1 MDSSDLP
8 PPPHFLNE
16 TVHSA
21 VASTDSVLHGTTLTN
36 PRKDSAG
43 PFPLSTRNFNPEA
56 STSATLEPPT
66 GLTVTV
72 RGYLVFALDWTQ
84 PSSGAV
90 SYKVEWSTDSGS
102 NWSVLVDNLVPTGYD
117 HISNLLT
124 PGATFQYRVISKDAD
139 NNESQPSSVA
149 SGTAVAQSTTN
160 LLTNVSA
167 TRASAT
173 SITVTA
179 DPPADATINAITP
192 IFTNDDGNTWQN
204 LTLIVHAGAS
214 QWSHTFTGLTTGVCY
229 GYRFRIGN
237 DDFSDEA
244 YASTGTVSAPSA
256 PSGLTATADG
266 ETAIDLSWTAP
277 TANKCGTITGYKIE
291 VSTDGGSTFSDL
303 VASHGMTT
311 YSHTGLSAGDTRHY
325 RVSAINSGGTSAVSS
340 VANATTDGTAATIPG
355 APTSLTATASGQT
368 TINLSW
374 TAPSDGGAAISSYR
388 ILVSTDG
395 TSFTELVASHT
406 STSYSHTGLAPN
418 TTRYYSV
425 SALNSVGRGPESSEV
440 NATTAA
446 GGPSAPTNLTA
457 TAIGPSLINLSW
469 DAPTNTG
476 DGLVQYNIE
485 QSTNGDAESPSWS
498 WTLSSNHPRT
508 TQLVVNRTAATTY
521 WYRVRAV
528 DSTGVFSPY
537 SNIANATTADLATA
551 PGAPT
556 SLTATADGPTAINLS
571 WTAPT
576 STGGT
581 AITGY
586 RIYVAADFSDDWTAV
601 VATTGNTNTS
611 YSHTGLR
618 AGIRYEYRVL
628 AINAATNIGSNSNS
642 AAATTGAATI
652 PGAPTSLTAAAD
664 GQTTIDLSWT
674 APTSNG
680 GAAISGYRIEVSTN
694 GGSSFSQLVASQ
706 SGTSYSHTGLTAG
719 TARHYRVRA
728 INSVGNSGWSNT
740 ANATTAD
747 SPTAT
752 APGAPTSLTAAADGQ
767 TTIDLSWTAPTSDGG
782 AAISGYRIDVSTNG
796 GSSFSQL
803 VASQSGTSYSHTGL
817 TAGTARHY
825 RVRAI
830 NSVGNSGWSNT
841 ANATTADSPTATAPG
856 APTSLTAAADGQ
868 TTIDLSWTA
877 PTSDG
882 GAAIS
887 GYRIEVSTNG
897 GSSFSQL
904 VASHSTTSYSHT
916 GLTAGTAR
924 HYRVRAINSVGSSG
938 WSNTA
943 NATTAAAT
951 APGVPTSLTAA
962 ADGQTTIDLSWT
974 APTSDGGAAISG
986 YRIEVST
993 NGGSSFSQL
1002 VASHSTT
1009 SYSHTGLTAGTARHY
1024 RVRAINSVGNS
1035 GWSSTANATTVAAT
1049 ATFPDAPTELTATA
1063 SGQTIIN
1070 LSWTAPRN
1078 TGGAPISDY
1087 RILVSED
1094 GIDFTTILVSS
1105 HTTTS
1110 YSHTGL
1116 APGTTRYYRVSA
1128 INSVDRRG
1136 PVSNTANAT
1145 TATRTAT
1152 VPGAPISL
1160 TTTADGSTIINLSWT
1175 VPASN
1180 GGAAI
1185 SGYRIEVSID
1195 GGTNFSQLVARQSTT
1210 SYSHTGLSAGSAR
1223 HYRVRAINAVG
1234 NSAWSNTANAT
1245 TDAATAPTAPR
1256 SLTATAV
1263 GQTTIYLSWT
1273 APARNGGAA
1282 ISGYRIEVST
1292 DGGTNF
1298 SQLVASQSATTYS
1311 HTGLSAGDT
1320 RHYRVRAINS
1330 EGNSPWSNTAN
1341 ATTGAATATFP
1352 DAPTELTAT
1361 ASGQTIIHLSWSAPR
1376 TTGGAPISGYRILVS
1391 ADGIDFTTILVSSH
1405 TITSYSHTGLAPGTT
1420 RYYRV
1425 SAINSVG
1432 RRGPVSN
1439 TANATTA
1446 TPTATAPTAPR
1457 SLRATASGQTIIN
1470 LSWSAPS
1477 SMGGADI
1484 RGYRIE
1490 VSTNGGSSFS
1500 QLVASHSTT
1509 SYSHTGLTAGTA
1521 RHYRVRA
1528 INSVGN
1534 SGWSNTANA
1543 TTASLTATVPG
1554 VPTSL
1559 TATASGQT
1567 IINLSWTAPT
1577 SDGGAAISGYRIE
1590 VSTNGGSSFSQLV
1603 ASQSG
1608 TSYSHTGL
1616 TAGTARHY
1624 RVRAINSV
1632 GSSGWSN
1639 TANATTASPTA
1650 TAPGAPTSLTATASG
1665 QTIINLSWTAPTSDG
1680 GAAISGYRIEV
1691 STNGGSSFSQLVASQ
1706 SGTSYSHT
1714 GLTAGTARHYR
1725 VRAINSVGSS
1735 GWSNTAN
1742 ATTAVATATVPTAP
1756 RSLSA
1761 TADRQTIINL
1771 SWTASANT
1779 GGSPIT
1785 GYRIQWSANGTSG
1798 WQNVSP
1804 AHTGTGRTYAD
1815 TGLNP
1820 GTTRHYRV
1828 YARNSVGES
1837 AQPSDVANATTATTG
1852 TVTAPS
1858 APRSL
1863 RATASGQ
1870 TIINLSWSAPS
1881 SMGGASIRGYR
1892 IEVSDDG
1899 GTNWTDLVA
1908 SHSETTYSHTG
1919 LTAGSTRYYRVYA
1932 INAEGLE
1939 SLPSDVDSA
1948 TTTTSGTTTDIVVSF
1963 VVASSQV
1970 NENVATVAVQINV
1983 NPAPTSSLTVLY
1995 SLGGTATQT
2004 TDYTTQGA
2012 GSLTV
2017 AANATSANLSIAI
2030 TNDQVDESD
2039 ETIIVTLTSGTGYDI
2054 GSQSVYTLTIVD
2066 DDDPDVPPLTFA
2078 ETIPNQSFIVG
2089 VPIDE
2094 VVLADAVGGTPPYRF
2109 ALTPDP
2115 PAGLEFDA
2123 STRSIS
2129 GTSSAS
2135 MSVTTYTYTV
2145 TDDDNATAI
2154 QTFTIEVIV
2163 PPDLALAD
2171 SVADQ
2176 IYPVGKAIAD
2186 LVLPNA
2192 MGGAPPYVYALT
2204 PDLPKGIA
2212 FDAETRTLSGTPSE
2226 VTDSKVYTY
2235 TVKDRAGTSSKL
2247 DFEMEVYTITFTE
2260 TVPNQSYPRGQAI
2273 DPLVLPEVTG
2283 GVPPI
2288 QYTLTL
2294 LDLSYYLKFDAPSRT
2309 ISGTPLEVIPP
2320 ISLTYKAMDQ
2330 NGVADSLVFSIGVI
2344 SPVHIEE
2351 NPGIPQEFQGYSNYP
2366 NPFHSSTNLVFDLPW
2381 PAQVQVEVMDVTG
2394 RRLVSTPSEYLT
2406 AGWGHEMLLS
2416 DLNLPS
2422 GAYLYRIHATSL
2434 DDRSSSVYV
2443 GHFMSVK

>member
-1 MDSSDLP
+1 M
-8 PPPHFLNE
+8 
-16 TVHSA
+16 
-21 VASTDSVLHGTTLTN
+21 
-36 PRKDSAG
+36 
-43 PFPLSTRNFNPEA
+43 
-56 STSATLEPPT
+56 
-66 GLTVTV
+66 
-72 RGYLVFALDWTQ
+72 FALDWTQ

-149 SGTAVAQSTTN
+149 SGTALAQSTTN

-167 TRASAT
+167 TRTSAT
-173 SITVTA
+173 SITVSA
-179 DPPADATINAITP
+179 DPPAGALINAITP
-192 IFTNDDGNTWQN
+192 IFTNDDGNTWQILN
-204 LTLIVHAGAS
+204 LIVHAGAS
-214 QWSHTFTGLTTGVCY
+214 RWSRLFTGLTSGVCY
-229 GYRFRIGN
+229 GYRFRIDN

-256 PSGLTATADG
+256 PSGLTATANG

-277 TANKCGTITGYKIE
+277 TTNKCGTITGYKIE

-325 RVSAINSGGTSAVSS
+325 RVSAINSGGTGAVSS

-395 TSFTELVASHT
+395 TSFNELVASHT
-406 STSYSHTGLAPN
+406 STSYSHTGLSPN

-425 SALNSVGRGPESSEV
+425 SALNSVGRGPESSVV

-521 WYRVRAV
+521 WYRVRVV

-586 RIYVAADFSDDWTAV
+586 RIYVAADFTDDWTAV

-652 PGAPTSLTAAAD
+652 PGAPTSLTA
-664 GQTTIDLSWT
+664 
-674 APTSNG
+674 
-680 GAAISGYRIEVSTN
+680 V
-694 GGSSFSQLVASQ
+694 
-706 SGTSYSHTGLTAG
+706 
-719 TARHYRVRA
+719 
-728 INSVGNSGWSNT
+728 
-740 ANATTAD
+740 
-747 SPTAT
+747 
-752 APGAPTSLTAAADGQ
+752 
-767 TTIDLSWTAPTSDGG
+767 
-782 AAISGYRIDVSTNG
+782 
-796 GSSFSQL
+796 
-803 VASQSGTSYSHTGL
+803 
-817 TAGTARHY
+817 
-825 RVRAI
+825 
-830 NSVGNSGWSNT
+830 
-841 ANATTADSPTATAPG
+841 
-856 APTSLTAAADGQ
+856 
-868 TTIDLSWTA
+868 
-877 PTSDG
+877 
-882 GAAIS
+882 
-887 GYRIEVSTNG
+887 
-897 GSSFSQL
+897 
-904 VASHSTTSYSHT
+904 
-916 GLTAGTAR
+916 
-924 HYRVRAINSVGSSG
+924 
-938 WSNTA
+938 
-943 NATTAAAT
+943 
-951 APGVPTSLTAA
+951 

-1035 GWSSTANATTVAAT
+1035 GWSNTANATTATPTATVPGVPTSLTATASGQTIINLSWTAPASDGGAAISGYRIEVSTNGGSSFSQLVASQSGTSYSHTGLTAGTARHYRVRAINSVGNSGWSNTANATTAAATAPGAPTSLTATASGQTIINLSWTAPTSDGGAAISGYRIDVSTDGGTNFSQLVASHSTTSYSHTGLTAGTARHYRVRAINSVGNSGWSNTANASTAAATTPGAPTSLTAAADGQTTIDLSWTAPTSDGGAAISGYRIDVSINGGSSFSQLVASHSTTSYSHTGLTAGTARHYRVRAINSVGNSGWSNTANATTVAAT

-1509 SYSHTGLTAGTA
+1509 SYSHTGLTAGTTL
-1521 RHYRVRA
+1521 HYRVRA

-1543 TTASLTATVPG
+1543 TTASLTATVTG

-1639 TANATTASPTA
+1639 TANATTAA
-1650 TAPGAPTSLTATASG
+1650 
-1665 QTIINLSWTAPTSDG
+1665 
-1680 GAAISGYRIEV
+1680 
-1691 STNGGSSFSQLVASQ
+1691 
-1706 SGTSYSHT
+1706 
-1714 GLTAGTARHYR
+1714 
-1725 VRAINSVGSS
+1725 
-1735 GWSNTAN
+1735 
-1742 ATTAVATATVPTAP
+1742 ATATVPTAP

-1919 LTAGSTRYYRVYA
+1919 LTAGSIRYYRVYA

-2260 TVPNQSYPRGQAI
+2260 TVPNQSYPRGQVI

-2294 LDLSYYLKFDAPSRT
+2294 LDLPYYLKFDLATRT
-2309 ISGTPLEVIPP
+2309 ISGTPLEITPP
-2320 ISLTYKAMDQ
+2320 ISLTYKATDHHGAQ
-2330 NGVADSLVFSIGVI
+2330 DSLLFSIGVI
-2344 SPVHIEE
+2344 SPVHTDE
-2351 NPGIPQEFQGYSNYP
+2351 NPGIPQELRGYSNYP

-2422 GAYLYRIHATSL
+2422 GAYLYRIRATSL